1 MEVLTCSLG
10 DMAACRGDGADS
22 PSLQRLAAEPEFR
35 KAMAKL
41 QYADA
46 WAQSLEESHAASAER
61 DRLVESLWREVDLLR
76 GAVHR
81 LGLESVQGVADRL
94 AAPHMPRAP
103 WF

>member
-1 MEVLTCSLG
+1 M
-10 DMAACRGDGADS
+10 CRQHIAGG
-22 PSLQRLAAEPEFR
+22 PPIERLAAEPEVR

-41 QYADA
+41 HYADA

-61 DRLVESLWREVDLLR
+61 ERLLDNHWREVGLLR
-76 GAVHR
+76 GAVQQ
-81 LGLESVQGVADRL
+81 LGLGDVRGVADWL